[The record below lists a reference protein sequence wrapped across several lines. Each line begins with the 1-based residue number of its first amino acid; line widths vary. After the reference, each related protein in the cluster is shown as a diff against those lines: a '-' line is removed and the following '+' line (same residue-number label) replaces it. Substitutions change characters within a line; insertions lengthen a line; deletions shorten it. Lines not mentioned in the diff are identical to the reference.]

1 MHPRNST
8 PRLICSEDYFEKHF
22 IYGWCFFERKE
33 AYCILHVL
41 TSCLLFSA
49 ARYEANY
56 GDATKW
62 RSLCRSFK
70 RVFVSARSCSAVK
83 NRVWLLT
90 SGSPGAPH
98 KGIIN
103 ASQSR
108 RGAERI
114 VSIKCNFG
122 RVPNTK
128 FWITASFGYFH
139 SKCGSSFFND
149 IPQKTRAR
157 ISFSK
162 FGFGFHLPRFH

>member
-1 MHPRNST
+1 MHPHNST
-8 PRLICSEDYFEKHF
+8 PRLMRSQDYFKNILF
-22 IYGWCFFERKE
+22 MDDAFLNVKR
-33 AYCILHVL
+33 YCILHVL

-56 GDATKW
+56 SDVTKW

-83 NRVWLLT
+83 NRVRLLT

-108 RGAERI
+108 HGAERI
-114 VSIKCNFG
+114 ASIKCNFG
-122 RVPNTK
+122 RVPILN
-128 FWITASFGYFH
+128 FG
-139 SKCGSSFFND
+139 
-149 IPQKTRAR
+149 
-157 ISFSK
+157 
-162 FGFGFHLPRFH
+162 